1 MRARRTT
8 TLLVTTLTLL
18 SASAAGCGSGGPYGY
33 SRTYEPLGAER
44 PFFDAAVESSYEEV
58 RRTRP
63 ENATLVSWF
72 GVVTALEVDAG
83 TGAVQAAMSLRVHQ
97 DRHLCSDGSS
107 DSCRVT
113 ISDREIGTFTARFT
127 IHDEDREGARRLW
140 TGSLVRVYGRATG
153 ETDSAGGPIIAAEY
167 YRHWPIHTF
176 VTTSAASSMRR

>member
-1 MRARRTT
+1 MRARRTY
-8 TLLVTTLTLL
+8 LLLATALTFL
-18 SASAAGCGSGGPYGY
+18 SASAPGCGSAGPYGY
-33 SRTYEPLGAER
+33 SRTYEPLDAER
-44 PFFDAAVESSYEEV
+44 SFFDSAVESSYEEV

-63 ENATLVSWF
+63 EDAPLVSWF
-72 GVVTALEVDAG
+72 GLVTALEIDPA
-83 TGAVQAAMSLRVHQ
+83 TGAVEASMSLRVHQ

-153 ETDSAGGPIIAAEY
+153 ETDAAGGPVIAAEY